1 MAWRAN
7 LERGDSE
14 PEPEP
19 EEEEEAELS
28 ADEPEAAAWRKGELE
43 PWRMLE
49 SGEDGP
55 VSMESG
61 ELAGVLPEAS
71 SSSPK
76 KLLIAD
82 MAGLRPAMASGVSSS
97 EGISGAENSRPRLS
111 GFDNRP
117 EAKPACRSML
127 GLRTKNGA

>member
-1 MAWRAN
+1 M
-7 LERGDSE
+7 ERCDSE

-19 EEEEEAELS
+19 EPEDEDE

-61 ELAGVLPEAS
+61 ELVLPEAS